1 MHDEWLD
8 ELSKLDRH
16 TGTRPTS
23 EGRAARSVGDFMQ
36 ESVPSRG
43 INADERDQFIPIR
56 KSDIIAALTKSG
68 LLIGAEQHEKFRQLC
83 RLLGAIFH
91 YEYFEWLERLRDDY
105 YYFNPE
111 VPLDPKRD
119 PEAIEQARLELLE
132 ILEKV
137 LKGANYVEVPLGEI
151 EQAHEEHV
159 LKVKVETTMEHYH
172 QVRFFRRGR
181 HKEQV
186 DVRKWFGL
194 RQNFVE
200 TWVFDN
206 VVLMVTIKL
215 PSEIKSKR
223 RLKELQKSQLRPGSI
238 LIKYFRHIAS
248 TDLHMLFPKV
258 RVVMSLYDKLTIAV
272 PALAGGI
279 PLIANLLPT
288 LTVLFLVAGFYLGL
302 TSPVEHEQV
311 VKAFAAFSGLAAL
324 GALIMRQR
332 LKYERLSLKYQ
343 KQVSDHVYFRN
354 ISNNA
359 GIFDY
364 IVGAAEEQ
372 ECKEAFLAYY
382 FLLVAS
388 NPPDQET
395 LDLRIEEWLS
405 TTFGVDIDFEVDDA
419 LAKLQRLGL
428 LKREGEK
435 LAVLPLEE
443 ALIVLDRIWDQ
454 FFLFANEADGH
465 SRDAKG
471 AV

>member
-1 MHDEWLD
+1 
-8 ELSKLDRH
+8 
-16 TGTRPTS
+16 
-23 EGRAARSVGDFMQ
+23 MQ
-36 ESVPSRG
+36 ESLTTQ
-43 INADERDQFIPIR
+43 NAGSDERDQFIPIR
-56 KSDIIAALTKSG
+56 KSDIITALTESG
-68 LLIGAEQHEKFRQLC
+68 LLLGSEQHEKFRQLC

-91 YEYFEWLERLRDDY
+91 YEYFEQLETLRNDY

-111 VPLDPKRD
+111 IPLDPKRD
-119 PEAIEQARLELLE
+119 PQAIEQARVELLDT
-132 ILEKV
+132 LERV
-137 LKGANYVEVPLGEI
+137 LKGANYVEVPLAEI
-151 EQAHEEHV
+151 EQAHEERHA

-172 QVRFFRRGR
+172 QVRFFRRGH
-181 HKEQV
+181 HKEQI
-186 DVRKWFGL
+186 DIRKWLGL
-194 RQNFVE
+194 RKNLVE
-200 TWVFDN
+200 AWVFDN

-215 PSEIKSKR
+215 PNEIKSKR
-223 RLKELQKSQLRPGSI
+223 RLKELEKSQLRPGSI

-311 VKAFAAFSGLAAL
+311 VKAFAALSGLAAL

-354 ISNNA
+354 ISNNS

-388 NPPDQET
+388 TPPDQEM
-395 LDLRIEEWLS
+395 LDTRIEEWLS

-419 LAKLQRLGL
+419 LAKLHRLRL
-428 LKREGEK
+428 LKREGEE
-435 LAVLPLEE
+435 LSVLPLDD
-443 ALIVLDRIWDQ
+443 ALVVLDRIWDR
-454 FFLFANEADGH
+454 FFLFANVADGA
-465 SRDAKG
+465 SRDEKG

>member
-1 MHDEWLD
+1 
-8 ELSKLDRH
+8 
-16 TGTRPTS
+16 
-23 EGRAARSVGDFMQ
+23 MQ
-36 ESVPSRG
+36 ESGASRG
-43 INADERDQFIPIR
+43 IDADERDQFIPIR
-56 KSDIIAALTKSG
+56 KSDIVSALTKSG
-68 LLIGAEQHEKFRQLC
+68 LLIGPNQHEKFRQLC
-83 RLLGAIFH
+83 RLFGAIFH
-91 YEYFEWLERLRDDY
+91 YEYFEALEKLRDDY

-111 VPLDPKRD
+111 IPLDPRQD
-119 PEAIEQARLELLE
+119 SQVIEQARVELLE

-137 LKGANYVEVPLGEI
+137 LKGANYVEVPLREI

-159 LKVKVETTMEHYH
+159 LNVKVETTMEHYH

-181 HKEQV
+181 HKESL
-186 DVRKWFGL
+186 DIRKWFGL
-194 RQNFVE
+194 RQNFIE
-200 TWVFDN
+200 AWVFDN

-223 RLKELQKSQLRPGSI
+223 RLKDLQKSQLRPGSI

-311 VKAFAAFSGLAAL
+311 VRAFAAFSGLAAL
-324 GALIMRQR
+324 AALIMRQR

-343 KQVSDHVYFRN
+343 KQISDHVYFRN

-388 NPPDQET
+388 SAPDQET
-395 LDLRIEEWLS
+395 LDARIEEWLS
-405 TTFGVDIDFEVDDA
+405 TTFGLDIDFEVDDA

-428 LKREGEK
+428 LKRDEDK
-435 LAVLPLEE
+435 LSVHPLDE

-454 FFLFANEADGH
+454 FFLFANEAD
-465 SRDAKG
+465 SRPREAKG
-471 AV
+471 TV

>member
-1 MHDEWLD
+1 
-8 ELSKLDRH
+8 
-16 TGTRPTS
+16 
-23 EGRAARSVGDFMQ
+23 MQ
-36 ESVPSRG
+36 ERLTAQG
-43 INADERDQFIPIR
+43 IKSDDRDQFIPVC
-56 KSDIIAALTKSG
+56 KSDIIGALTKSG
-68 LLIGAEQHEKFRQLC
+68 LLMGAEQHEKFRQLC

-111 VPLDPKRD
+111 IPLEPMRD
-119 PEAIEQARLELLE
+119 PQAIEQARGELLE
-132 ILEKV
+132 TMDKV
-137 LKGANYVEVPLGEI
+137 LKGANYVEVPLGDV
-151 EQAHEEHV
+151 EQAHEERHV

-172 QVRFFRRGR
+172 QVRFFRRGH

-194 RQNFVE
+194 RQRLIE
-200 TWVFDN
+200 AWVFDN
-206 VVLMVTIKL
+206 VILMVTIKL

-223 RLKELQKSQLRPGSI
+223 RLKELEKSQLRPGSI
-238 LIKYFRHIAS
+238 LIKYFRHIAV

-258 RVVMSLYDKLTIAV
+258 RVLMSLYDKLTIAV

-279 PLIANLLPT
+279 PLLANLLPT

-311 VKAFAAFSGLAAL
+311 VKAFAALSGLAAL

-388 NPPDQET
+388 DPPNQET
-395 LDLRIEEWLS
+395 LDARIEEWLA

-419 LAKLQRLGL
+419 LAKLERLGL
-428 LKREGEK
+428 LKRQGEG
-435 LAVLPLEE
+435 LCVVPMDD
-443 ALIVLDRIWDQ
+443 ALVVLDRIWDR
-454 FFLFANEADGH
+454 FFLFANAAD
-465 SRDAKG
+465 AP
-471 AV
+471 A

>member
-1 MHDEWLD
+1 
-8 ELSKLDRH
+8 
-16 TGTRPTS
+16 
-23 EGRAARSVGDFMQ
+23 MQ
-36 ESVPSRG
+36 ERLTAQGMNS
-43 INADERDQFIPIR
+43 DDRDQYIPVR
-56 KSDIIAALTKSG
+56 KSDIIGVLTKCG
-68 LLIGAEQHEKFRQLC
+68 LLMGAEQHEKFRQLC

-111 VPLDPKRD
+111 IPLEPMRD
-119 PEAIEQARLELLE
+119 PQAIEQARGELLE
-132 ILEKV
+132 TLDKV
-137 LKGANYVEVPLGEI
+137 LKGANYVEVPLGDV
-151 EQAHEEHV
+151 EQAHEERHV

-172 QVRFFRRGR
+172 QVRFFRRGH

-194 RQNFVE
+194 RQRLIE
-200 TWVFDN
+200 AWVFDN
-206 VVLMVTIKL
+206 VILMVTIKL

-223 RLKELQKSQLRPGSI
+223 RLKELEKSQLRPGSI
-238 LIKYFRHIAS
+238 LIKYFRHIAV

-258 RVVMSLYDKLTIAV
+258 RVLMSLYDKLTIAV

-279 PLIANLLPT
+279 PLLANLLPT

-311 VKAFAAFSGLAAL
+311 VKAFAALSGLAAL

-388 NPPDQET
+388 DPPNQET
-395 LDLRIEEWLS
+395 LDARIEEWLA

-419 LAKLQRLGL
+419 LAKLERLGL
-428 LKREGEK
+428 LKRQGEG
-435 LAVLPLEE
+435 LRVVPMDD
-443 ALIVLDRIWDQ
+443 ALVVLDRIWDR
-454 FFLFANEADGH
+454 FFLFANAAD
-465 SRDAKG
+465 AP
-471 AV
+471 A

>member
-1 MHDEWLD
+1 
-8 ELSKLDRH
+8 
-16 TGTRPTS
+16 
-23 EGRAARSVGDFMQ
+23 MQ
-36 ESVPSRG
+36 ERLTAQG
-43 INADERDQFIPIR
+43 IKSDDRDQFIPVR
-56 KSDIIAALTKSG
+56 KSDIIGALTKSG
-68 LLIGAEQHEKFRQLC
+68 LLMGAEQHEKFRQLC

-111 VPLDPKRD
+111 IPLEPIRD
-119 PEAIEQARLELLE
+119 PQAIEQARGELLE
-132 ILEKV
+132 TLDKV
-137 LKGANYVEVPLGEI
+137 LKGANYVEVPLGDV
-151 EQAHEEHV
+151 EQAHEERHV

-172 QVRFFRRGR
+172 QVRFFRRGH

-194 RQNFVE
+194 RQRLIE
-200 TWVFDN
+200 AWVFDN
-206 VVLMVTIKL
+206 VILMVTIKL

-223 RLKELQKSQLRPGSI
+223 RLKELEKSQLRPGSI
-238 LIKYFRHIAS
+238 LIKYFRHIAV

-258 RVVMSLYDKLTIAV
+258 RVLMSLYDKLTIAV

-279 PLIANLLPT
+279 PLLANLLPT

-311 VKAFAAFSGLAAL
+311 VKAFAALSGLAAL

-388 NPPDQET
+388 DPPNQET
-395 LDLRIEEWLS
+395 LDARIEDWLA

-419 LAKLQRLGL
+419 LAKLERLGL
-428 LKREGEK
+428 LKRQGEG
-435 LAVLPLEE
+435 LRVVPMDD
-443 ALIVLDRIWDQ
+443 ALVVLDRIWDR
-454 FFLFANEADGH
+454 FFLFANAAD
-465 SRDAKG
+465 AP
-471 AV
+471 A

>member
-1 MHDEWLD
+1 
-8 ELSKLDRH
+8 
-16 TGTRPTS
+16 
-23 EGRAARSVGDFMQ
+23 MQ
-36 ESVPSRG
+36 ERLTAQG
-43 INADERDQFIPIR
+43 IKSDDRDQFIPVR
-56 KSDIIAALTKSG
+56 KSDIIGALTKSG
-68 LLIGAEQHEKFRQLC
+68 LLMGAEQHEKFRQLC

-111 VPLDPKRD
+111 IPLEPKRD
-119 PEAIEQARLELLE
+119 PQAIEQARGELLE
-132 ILEKV
+132 TLDKV
-137 LKGANYVEVPLGEI
+137 LKGANYVEVPLGDV
-151 EQAHEEHV
+151 EQAHEERHV

-172 QVRFFRRGR
+172 QVRFFRRGH

-186 DVRKWFGL
+186 YLRKWFGL
-194 RQNFVE
+194 RQRLIE
-200 TWVFDN
+200 AWVFDN
-206 VVLMVTIKL
+206 VILMVTIKL

-223 RLKELQKSQLRPGSI
+223 RLKELEKSQLRPGSI
-238 LIKYFRHIAS
+238 LIKYFRHIAV

-258 RVVMSLYDKLTIAV
+258 RVLMSLYDKLTIAV

-279 PLIANLLPT
+279 PLLANLLPT

-311 VKAFAAFSGLAAL
+311 VKAFAALSGLAAL

-388 NPPDQET
+388 DPPNQET
-395 LDLRIEEWLS
+395 LDARIEEWLA

-419 LAKLQRLGL
+419 LAKLERLGL
-428 LKREGEK
+428 LKRQGEG
-435 LAVLPLEE
+435 LRVVPMDD
-443 ALIVLDRIWDQ
+443 ALVVLDRIWDR
-454 FFLFANEADGH
+454 FFLFANAAD
-465 SRDAKG
+465 AP
-471 AV
+471 A

>member
-1 MHDEWLD
+1 
-8 ELSKLDRH
+8 
-16 TGTRPTS
+16 
-23 EGRAARSVGDFMQ
+23 MQ
-36 ESVPSRG
+36 ERLTAQG
-43 INADERDQFIPIR
+43 IKSDDRDQFIPVR
-56 KSDIIAALTKSG
+56 KSDIIGALTKSG
-68 LLIGAEQHEKFRQLC
+68 LLMGAEQHEKFRQLC

-111 VPLDPKRD
+111 IPLEPMRD
-119 PEAIEQARLELLE
+119 PQAIEQARGELLE
-132 ILEKV
+132 TMDKV
-137 LKGANYVEVPLGEI
+137 LKGANYVEVPLGDV
-151 EQAHEEHV
+151 EQAHEERHV

-172 QVRFFRRGR
+172 QVRFFRRGH

-194 RQNFVE
+194 RQRLIE
-200 TWVFDN
+200 AWVFDN
-206 VVLMVTIKL
+206 VILMVTIKL

-223 RLKELQKSQLRPGSI
+223 RLKELEKSQLRPGSI
-238 LIKYFRHIAS
+238 LIKYFRHIAV

-258 RVVMSLYDKLTIAV
+258 RVLMSLYDKLTIAV

-279 PLIANLLPT
+279 PLLANLLPT

-311 VKAFAAFSGLAAL
+311 VKAFAALSGLAAL

-388 NPPDQET
+388 DPPNQET
-395 LDLRIEEWLS
+395 LDARIEEWLA

-419 LAKLQRLGL
+419 LAKLERLGL
-428 LKREGEK
+428 LKRQGEG
-435 LAVLPLEE
+435 LRVVPMDD
-443 ALIVLDRIWDQ
+443 ALVVLDRIWDR
-454 FFLFANEADGH
+454 FFLFANAAD
-465 SRDAKG
+465 AP
-471 AV
+471 A

>member
-1 MHDEWLD
+1 
-8 ELSKLDRH
+8 
-16 TGTRPTS
+16 
-23 EGRAARSVGDFMQ
+23 MQ
-36 ESVPSRG
+36 ERLTAQG
-43 INADERDQFIPIR
+43 IKSDDRDQFIPVR
-56 KSDIIAALTKSG
+56 KSDIIGALTKSG
-68 LLIGAEQHEKFRQLC
+68 LLMGAEQHEKFRQLC

-111 VPLDPKRD
+111 IPLEPMRD
-119 PEAIEQARLELLE
+119 PQAIEQARGELLE
-132 ILEKV
+132 TLDKV
-137 LKGANYVEVPLGEI
+137 LKGANYVEVPLGDV
-151 EQAHEEHV
+151 EQAHEERHV

-172 QVRFFRRGR
+172 QVRFFRRGH

-194 RQNFVE
+194 RQRLIE
-200 TWVFDN
+200 AWVFDN
-206 VVLMVTIKL
+206 VILMVTIKL

-223 RLKELQKSQLRPGSI
+223 RLKELEKSQLRPGSI
-238 LIKYFRHIAS
+238 LIKYFRHIAV

-258 RVVMSLYDKLTIAV
+258 RVLMSLYDKLTIAV

-279 PLIANLLPT
+279 PLLANLLPT

-311 VKAFAAFSGLAAL
+311 VKAFAALSGLAAL

-388 NPPDQET
+388 DPPNQET
-395 LDLRIEEWLS
+395 LDARIEEWLA

-419 LAKLQRLGL
+419 LAKLERLGL
-428 LKREGEK
+428 LKRQGEG
-435 LAVLPLEE
+435 LRVVPMDD
-443 ALIVLDRIWDQ
+443 ALVVLDRIWDR
-454 FFLFANEADGH
+454 FFLFANAAD
-465 SRDAKG
+465 AP
-471 AV
+471 A